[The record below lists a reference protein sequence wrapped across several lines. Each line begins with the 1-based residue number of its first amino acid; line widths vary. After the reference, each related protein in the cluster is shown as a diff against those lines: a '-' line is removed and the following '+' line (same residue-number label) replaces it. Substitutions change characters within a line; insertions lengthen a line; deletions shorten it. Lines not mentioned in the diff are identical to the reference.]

1 MQSQT
6 ELAPTVNH
14 LSPAFR
20 CPAQVLVID
29 RPNGP
34 ANVLVDT
41 VSLLLNQGISVVL
54 VDQQDDALRALEFYD
69 FDLVVVG
76 VDARHL
82 VDLSILA
89 PVRVEHPAVPVLVVG
104 RRLPHLLRDRARRLG
119 ADDVVELPERAADLK
134 ALVGQMA
141 GAYLSPA
148 WASCE

>member
-1 MQSQT
+1 MHPEI
-6 ELAPTVNH
+6 ELTRPVNH
-14 LSPAFR
+14 LTPAFR

-54 VDQQDDALRALEFYD
+54 VDQLDDALRALEFYD

-76 VDARHL
+76 LDAHHL

-89 PVRVEHPAVPVLVVG
+89 PLRADHPAVPVLVVG
-104 RRLPHLLRDRARRLG
+104 HRLPHLLRQRARQLG
-119 ADDVVELPERAADLK
+119 AEDVLELPDRAADLK
-134 ALVGQMA
+134 MLVA
-141 GAYLSPA
+141 RLADEYLSPA
-148 WASCE
+148 WDLCE